1 MQTLVDKT
9 VEDIKACANACD
21 TYAKKKLAVKVLRSS
36 NWDDTFKGFIK
47 TFSQR
52 RHDFTYALSIH
63 VGVAVDDAKRE
74 LKKIDE
80 KMDLVIEFLMKH
92 AMSAEQQEVAAWVG
106 TRGGASAVMG
116 SNEKLQELVKVSASF
131 SGGAGKHDREGG
143 SAESVRH
150 GETNDFGT
158 IKQELYE
165 SAERAIQD
173 NLDTFERKYKMQ
185 QRELAAELS
194 RVMEHTGDRII
205 KAVTSGPHDRIK
217 DPVSRFSDSCRNRAD
232 YARSIFMRYGRTW

>member
-1 MQTLVDKT
+1 MRCPAKPAPSCKLYNCMLYGLIRNRATNTSSRT
-9 VEDIKACANACD
+9 VSGIGHSI
-21 TYAKKKLAVKVLRSS
+21 VLTS
-36 NWDDTFKGFIK
+36 
-47 TFSQR
+47 
-52 RHDFTYALSIH
+52 LP
-63 VGVAVDDAKRE
+63 
-74 LKKIDE
+74 
-80 KMDLVIEFLMKH
+80 
-92 AMSAEQQEVAAWVG
+92 
-106 TRGGASAVMG
+106 
-116 SNEKLQELVKVSASF
+116 SF

-217 DPVSRFSDSCRNRAD
+217 DPVSRFSDLCRNRAD